1 MSREIKFR
9 AWHKYANYMCQNANI
24 DFLDRDYLK
33 FLQYTELNDI
43 NADNIYE
50 GDIVLQKSITKDN
63 VDINF
68 TGEVK
73 FYNGSWW
80 IDNGEYAIHLFN
92 ESCENQII
100 GNKFEGLNN

>member
-1 MSREIKFR
+1 MGRPIKFR
-9 AWHKYANYMCQNANI
+9 AWHKYANYMCKNANT
-24 DFLDRDYLK
+24 DFLDRDYLE
-33 FLQYTELNDI
+33 FLQYTELDDI
-43 NADNIYE
+43 NGDNIYE
-50 GDIVLQKSITKDN
+50 GDIVWQKSVEKDSSYT
-63 VDINF
+63 NF

-80 IDNGEYAIHLFN
+80 IDNNKNAIPLFN